1 MFNAFRKE
9 KIVIRLDRRYYNLSD
24 LKKAIVKH
32 FGEKGKSCEIV
43 DQHTI
48 KVEDK
53 KYTVFEKTISMYG
66 VPTQRVVLKEV

>member
-1 MFNAFRKE
+1 MFNLFGKE
-9 KIVIRLDRRYYNLSD
+9 KMVIRLEKRYYNLSD
-24 LKKAIVKH
+24 LKKALVKH

-48 KVEDK
+48 KVDDK
-53 KYTVFEKTISMYG
+53 KYTVYEKTISTYG